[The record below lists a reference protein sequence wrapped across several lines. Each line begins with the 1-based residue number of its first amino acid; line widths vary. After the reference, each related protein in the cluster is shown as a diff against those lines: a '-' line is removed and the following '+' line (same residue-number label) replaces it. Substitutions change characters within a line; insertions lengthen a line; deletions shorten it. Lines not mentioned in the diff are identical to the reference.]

1 MKTLELFQTAPHLSY
16 EESTNLI
23 AQALQEDPITTIAVI
38 FFLSDQQGQ
47 HQLITQLN
55 SIVVDHLS
63 SYDEFFDSYL
73 RLIPH
78 IPDVS
83 SWSTLY
89 QLYGTHQYVDMHVLS
104 EAQIAIV
111 DMQLVAAISDFP
123 PFGDIS
129 VPFAAFI
136 GEDVK
141 SLRDFLFENEQPLP
155 LPTFDA
161 TDYSAATAD
170 TMQTCISSYL
180 PHVSAAF

>member
-1 MKTLELFQTAPHLSY
+1 MKTLELFQTAPNLSD
-16 EESTNLI
+16 EASTKLI
-23 AQALQEDPITTIAVI
+23 AQALQEDPLTTIEVI
-38 FFLSDQQGQ
+38 FFLSDVQGQ
-47 HQLITQLN
+47 HQLILQLN
-55 SIVVDHLS
+55 SIIVDYLA

-89 QLYGTHQYVDMHVLS
+89 QLYGTHQYVDMHILS
-104 EAQIAIV
+104 EAQTAIV

-123 PFGDIS
+123 PFGEIS

-141 SLRDFLFENEQPLP
+141 SLRYFLSENEQHLP
-155 LPTFDA
+155 VPTFDT
-161 TDYSAATAD
+161 TDHSVATAD
-170 TMQTCISSYL
+170 TMRTCISIYRQYVR
-180 PHVSAAF
+180 PAF